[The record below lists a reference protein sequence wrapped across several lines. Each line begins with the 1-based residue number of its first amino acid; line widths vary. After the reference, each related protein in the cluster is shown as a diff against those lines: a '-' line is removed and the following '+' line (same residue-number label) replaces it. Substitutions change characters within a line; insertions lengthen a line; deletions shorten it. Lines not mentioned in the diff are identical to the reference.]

1 MIEESVKAVKEAE
14 AKALELVSD
23 AKKKADAI
31 VQEARRDAEQILA
44 DVEVEC
50 RKAQTD
56 RMDAA
61 KAEGEKALAEAE
73 AESAKDVEALKT
85 LTEGRMADAKK
96 AVIRELVG

>member
-1 MIEESVKAVKEAE
+1 MIEESVRAVKEAE
-14 AKALELVSD
+14 AKAAELIGD

-61 KAEGEKALAEAE
+61 KAEGDKALSEAE
-73 AESAKDVEALKT
+73 AESARDVEALKA
-85 LTEGRMADAKK
+85 LTGSRMADARE

>member
-1 MIEESVKAVKEAE
+1 MIEESVRAVKEAE
-14 AKALELVSD
+14 AKAAELIGD

-31 VQEARRDAEQILA
+31 VQEARQNAEQILT
-44 DVEVEC
+44 DVEAEC
-50 RKAQTD
+50 RKARAD

-61 KAEGEKALAEAE
+61 KAEGEKAIALAE

-85 LTEGRMADAKK
+85 LTEGRMADAKE